1 MLRWTD
7 QRMERFIGGLLRVG
21 VLLSAALVLAGA
33 VVHLAGHAGDR
44 PDLHVFRGEPL
55 ALREIGGILR
65 GALAVEGRGLIQLGL
80 LVLVATPVARV
91 GFSVFAFAAQ
101 RDRTYV
107 LVTMAVLAILS
118 FSLFG
123 VRGHP

>member
-1 MLRWTD
+1 MQRWTD

-21 VLLSAALVLAGA
+21 VLLSAVLVFVGV

-44 PDLHVFRGEPL
+44 PDLRAFRGEPL
-55 ALREIGGILR
+55 ALRGVEGIVR
-65 GALAVEGRGLIQLGL
+65 GALALDGPGLIQLGL

-91 GFSVFAFAAQ
+91 AFSVFAFAAQ

-107 LVTMAVLAILS
+107 LVTLTVLAILC
-118 FSLFG
+118 FGLFG
-123 VRGHP
+123 VRA

>member
-1 MLRWTD
+1 MQRWTD

-21 VLLSAALVLAGA
+21 VLLSAVLVFVGA

-44 PDLHVFRGEPL
+44 PGLHVFRGEPL
-55 ALREIGGILR
+55 ALRGIEGIVL
-65 GALAVEGRGLIQLGL
+65 GALALDGPGLIQLGL

-91 GFSVFAFAAQ
+91 AFSVFAFAAQ

-107 LVTMAVLAILS
+107 LVTLTVLAILC
-118 FSLFG
+118 FGLFG
-123 VRGHP
+123 VRA